1 MSRIFQLLRRC
12 ERGAAAMEFALVAPI
27 MILFHFGAVEV
38 VQAWEAQRRV
48 AHVASALADLTA
60 QNRSVTSADL
70 DDILLAGTLM
80 VSPFPTT
87 KLGERIASL
96 TANASG
102 TVAVDWSV
110 TRNWTTGGTPSAPA
124 GYLQAN
130 ESVIV
135 AEVTF
140 GHDALFGLVL
150 PSVFT
155 MQKKAY
161 LRPRLSQQ
169 VQKL

>member
-1 MSRIFQLLRRC
+1 MSRVLQLLRRC

-27 MILFHFGAVEV
+27 LILCHFGAVET
-38 VQAWEAQRRV
+38 VQAWEAHRRV
-48 AHVASALADLTA
+48 AHVAAALADLTA
-60 QNRSVTSADL
+60 QNRSVTTADL

-80 VSPFPTT
+80 VAPFPTA

-96 TANASG
+96 SANSSG
-102 TVAVDWSV
+102 TVSVDWSA
-110 TRNWTTGGTPSAPA
+110 TRNWTAGGSPSVPA
-124 GYLQAN
+124 GYLQAD

-140 GHDALFGLVL
+140 GHDALFALVL
-150 PSVFT
+150 PSAFT

>member
-1 MSRIFQLLRRC
+1 MSRIVRLLRRC
-12 ERGAAAMEFALVAPI
+12 ERGAAAMEFGLIAPLLF
-27 MILFHFGAVEV
+27 LFHFGVVEV
-38 VQAWEAQRRV
+38 VQAWEAHRRV
-48 AHVASALADLTA
+48 DHVASTLADLTA
-60 QNRSVTSADL
+60 QNRSVSATDL
-70 DDILLAGTLM
+70 DDILAVGALIL
-80 VSPFPTT
+80 SPFPTA
-87 KLGERIASL
+87 KLGERISSL
-96 TANASG
+96 SANASG
-102 TVAVDWSV
+102 TVAVDWTVS
-110 TRNWTTGGTPSAPA
+110 RNWTAGGTPSAPT
-124 GYLQAN
+124 GYLAAS

-155 MQKKAY
+155 MQKTAY